1 MFKTARHVIY
11 CNFIG
16 SEKMKQ
22 RRPITLEG
30 KKRLDELLKR
40 LIQEERPKVIQAI
53 KEARAHGDLS
63 ENADYDVAKEQQA
76 LLESRIADLSNKL
89 AMAQVVDTA
98 KSSSNN
104 IMFGAYVKIKN
115 LENEK
120 EVTYQIVGE
129 EEADIS
135 QGRLSIGSPLAKKMI
150 GLKKE
155 DSFLLQTPKGERE
168 YEVLDFYF
176 K

>member
-1 MFKTARHVIY
+1 M
-11 CNFIG
+11 
-16 SEKMKQ
+16 E
-22 RRPITLEG
+22 RRPITAQG

-63 ENADYDVAKEQQA
+63 ENADYDAAKEQQA
-76 LLESRIADLSNKL
+76 LLESRIADLSAKL
-89 AMAQVVDTA
+89 AMAQVVDTT
-98 KSSSNN
+98 KSSSDK
-104 IMFGAYVKIKN
+104 IMFGAYVKLKD
-115 LENEK
+115 LDNEE

-135 QGRLSIGSPLAKKMI
+135 QARLSVASPLAKKMI
-150 GLKKE
+150 GLKKQ